1 MLRFLLFLALF
12 VASSLA
18 EPAEDL
24 ITDPLPKLQEELN
37 FRQFAGYLDVAEE
50 KKLFYWYTE
59 TQGDATQDPVLLW
72 LNGGPGCSSLQGLL
86 LELGPFR
93 VSDWGEAVT
102 TNPLSWN
109 RFSSIIFLDAPAGVG
124 FSVRSDGLY
133 NFTDD
138 EVADDNHIAMLK
150 WFEKFPE
157 RKANDLYIMGESY
170 AGTYIPMLAD
180 RLAKD
185 KLNFPQFKGMAVGNG
200 CVNDQLLFNS
210 VIQYSYYH
218 GLVDET
224 YYMNAVGKCCQD
236 TSSTEC
242 DFYSQAFNK
251 SDPCYAEANVL
262 GMANYFSGL
271 DPYFLYFTCYLND
284 TTTTTS
290 SRSQRDVMISHLRRK
305 MAARAGEEAFERFDA
320 DPDHTDYDPNLPQC
334 AHHDDYSIWLQ
345 MPELRKV
352 LHVPDDVQNYTSCS
366 QEVEDNYIST
376 YDDMSDVVKRVVASG
391 VKVMFFNGDMDSI
404 CNVQHNNQFMA
415 RLGLERM
422 HRAKPW
428 NDAEQKPPSIGM
440 WTAYKGLDF
449 LTIRGAGHFASSD
462 AEKPKESLQM
472 FYNFIKGKDYSSPVP
487 KLENPAPLTST
498 DAPTTSQTAPSTTT
512 VIPTN
517 PPPCTSPDASTSSNA
532 APLTSTDAP
541 TTTSAAPTTSTVIP
555 TTTSESSF
563 VFNLSLFASIFVMFL
578 VRQ

>member
-1 MLRFLLFLALF
+1 DQALEMRRVVVFLAVFCHL
-12 VASSLA
+12 SSA
-18 EPAEDL
+18 EPQQDL
-24 ITDPLPKLQEELN
+24 ITEHLPKLKEELN
-37 FRQFAGYLDVAEE
+37 FRQFAGYLDVSEQ
-50 KKLFYWYTE
+50 KQLFYWYTE
-59 TQGDATQDPVLLW
+59 TQGDPTKDPVVLW

-93 VSDWGEAVT
+93 VSDWGETVT
-102 TNPLSWN
+102 TNPMSWN
-109 RFSSIIFLDAPAGVG
+109 RFASIIFLDAPAGVG
-124 FSVRSDGLY
+124 FSVRRDGLY

-138 EVADDNHIAMLK
+138 EVADDNHVAMKK

-157 RKANDLYIMGESY
+157 RKTNDLYIMGESY

-185 KLNFPQFKGMAVGNG
+185 KENFPQFKGMAVGNG

-210 VIQYSYYH
+210 VIQYTYYH

-224 YYMNAVGKCCQD
+224 IYMNAVDKCCKG

-242 DFYSQAFNK
+242 DFYSHAWDKQ
-251 SDPCYAEANVL
+251 DPCYAEAQIL
-262 GMANYFSGL
+262 YQANFFSGL
-271 DPYFLYFTCYLND
+271 DPYFLYFTCYLNE
-284 TTTTTS
+284 TTTVPV
-290 SRSQRDVMISHLRRK
+290 SRSQRDVMIGHLRRK
-305 MAARAGEEAFERFDA
+305 MAARAGESIQTQQNDA

-345 MPELRKV
+345 MPELRAV

-366 QEVEDNYIST
+366 QQVEHNYIST
-376 YDDMSDVVKRVVASG
+376 YDDMSDTVKSVVASG

-415 RLGLERM
+415 RLGLDRI

-428 NDAEQKPPSIGM
+428 NDKEQKPPSIGM

-472 FYNFIKGKDYSSPVP
+472 FYNFIKGNDYSTPVP
-487 KLENPAPLTST
+487 KPETIPSTST
-498 DAPTTSQTAPSTTT
+498 LIS
-512 VIPTN
+512 
-517 PPPCTSPDASTSSNA
+517 
-532 APLTSTDAP
+532 
-541 TTTSAAPTTSTVIP
+541 
-555 TTTSESSF
+555 TTSEAPL
-563 VFNLSLFASIFVMFL
+563 VLNLSVITSLLAIFL
-578 VRQ
+578 IRQ